1 VSIGVPVER
10 LRAEQAKF
18 HTAPYCLT
26 VDDEGRPHGVAV
38 TITWHDDKLV
48 VPAGNR
54 TLANA
59 RQRPLVSV
67 IWPPNEMGGYTLI
80 VDATVTAAHGTG
92 EGDNQIT
99 LAPTRAVLHR
109 PRTDDATA
117 SDTACAAD
125 CIPLTEDRP

>member
-1 VSIGVPVER
+1 MSIGIPVDR

-38 TITWHDDKLV
+38 TVTWRDDRLV

-59 RQRPLVSV
+59 RERPLVSV
-67 IWPPNEMGGYTLI
+67 LWPPNDVGGYSLI

-92 EGDNQIT
+92 EGDNEIT
-99 LAPTRAVLHR
+99 LEPTRAVLHR
-109 PRTDDATA
+109 PRAENNQP
-117 SDTACAAD
+117 SGSACAAD
-125 CIPLTEDRP
+125 CAPLTD